1 MSRKLHGMLVALV
14 AVSSLAIS
22 VPQLLAQ
29 GYLSLDSSE
38 GSSVRL
44 ATATSDQQ
52 LFDAPEKTYIRRTA
66 LFTTDPAKRAR
77 RTREYTSVVR
87 QARRPAEKQQM
98 AEPGGA
104 FTIASDSGLEEGSAN
119 KASEPEFLPH
129 PMPIEDIDIG
139 VYDDGV
145 YDGGVYDDGDCR
157 CGRVCCSNHY
167 SIFTEFLYL
176 RPGNVDYVYAIEQ
189 TGPDPN
195 TDSQTGPV
203 GQAAIGHSGGGR
215 IGLIRPLGDCS
226 SIVATYSYFES
237 ADDDSIAAT
246 GSNVLASERTEGSVA
261 NSASTS
267 LSAISRYEI
276 DFQTVDVDFR
286 RVFRQTC
293 DTSLSYSVGL
303 RYVNLDQQSMSQQI
317 VQSADGLT
325 TVVTD
330 TRFDGLG
337 IGFRLDGERRSQC
350 NGFLAYAKSGASFL
364 AGEFHS
370 EFRQTNQLNTALI
383 ANDLSDY
390 RIMPVLE
397 TEIGIGWQNQCGSI
411 RFTTGYLVSAWFN
424 TLTVPEYVEGVQ
436 TKNYESL
443 GETLTFSGI
452 TTRLEYL
459 Y

>member
-1 MSRKLHGMLVALV
+1 MSRKLHSMLVALV
-14 AVSSLAIS
+14 AVSSVAIS
-22 VPQLLAQ
+22 SSQLLAQ

-38 GSSVRL
+38 GSSIRL
-44 ATATSDQQ
+44 AAAMSDRQ
-52 LFDAPEKTYIRRTA
+52 LFDAPQKTHFKRAA
-66 LFTTDPAKRAR
+66 LFTTDSANSAR
-77 RTREYTSVVR
+77 VSREYQSVVR
-87 QARRPAEKQQM
+87 QTRRPAARRQT

-104 FTIASDSGLEEGSAN
+104 FTIASDSGQEEEAVDET
-119 KASEPEFLPH
+119 SEPYFLPH
-129 PMPIEDIDIG
+129 QMPIEDIGIG
-139 VYDDGV
+139 VFDDG
-145 YDGGVYDDGDCR
+145 GCS

-176 RPGNVDYVYAIEQ
+176 RPGNVDYVYAVEQ
-189 TGPDPN
+189 TGPDPVL
-195 TDSQTGPV
+195 DSQTGPI

-215 IGLIRPLGDCS
+215 IGLTRPLDDCT

-246 GSNVLASERTEGSVA
+246 GSNVLESQRTEGST
-261 NSASTS
+261 NQSASTS

-276 DFQTVDVDFR
+276 DFQTVDLDFR
-286 RVFRQTC
+286 RVFRQSC
-293 DTSLSYSVGL
+293 DTMLSYSVGL
-303 RYVNLDQQSMSQQI
+303 RYANLDQQSMSAQI
-317 VQSADGLT
+317 VQTASGLT
-325 TVVTD
+325 TIVTG
-330 TRFDGLG
+330 TRFDGAG

-370 EFRQTNQLNTALI
+370 DFRQTNQLNTAVI
-383 ANDLSDY
+383 ANNLSDF

-397 TEIGIGWQNQCGSI
+397 TEIGIGWQNQCGSV

-424 TLTVPEYVEGVQ
+424 TLTTPEYVEGVQ
-436 TKNYESL
+436 DKNYESL